1 MVSRRRVLRRASAV
15 ALAAATAG
23 CASLPGSNSATE
35 VGSIRAQNHLA
46 DPVDVQVL
54 LTDGGGGGG
63 DPVYWQSRTVPAA
76 AAGDDDSDDSDDGPP
91 TREFTGL
98 PASAGAYTLHARTR
112 AYPED
117 DWETVDLAASDASCK
132 AFVLEVGGDG
142 PDAGADSLVPMS
154 SSNENYCAED
164 GWN

>member
-1 MVSRRRVLRRASAV
+1 
-15 ALAAATAG
+15 
-23 CASLPGSNSATE
+23 
-35 VGSIRAQNHLA
+35 
-46 DPVDVQVL
+46 VL
-54 LTDGGGGGG
+54 LTAGGGSGGD

-76 AAGDDDSDDSDDGPP
+76 ASDGDDDDGYP

-164 GWN
+164 GWD